1 MVKNL
6 PAMQE
11 TRVLTPG
18 SGRSPDEGHGN
29 PLQYSSLEN
38 TTVRR
43 AWWTTVHASQR
54 VDVTEATEHPQARTQ
69 AHGPPG
75 TTLTT
80 QAPLLILRSA
90 DKCLSP
96 ICCSASFHSSL
107 QSEWI
112 IRASLQSLRET
123 GHQKEFTGR
132 PHFIELWI
140 QCFFFFK
147 QIEGLWQ
154 LWIKQVYQHCFSNS
168 ICSLC
173 LSVSHFGN
181 FPHYVTIFS
190 LLLYLLWWSVV
201 SNLWCYYHKKIMTC

>member
-38 TTVRR
+38 TTDRT

-54 VDVTEATEHPQARTQ
+54 VDMTEATEHPQARTQ
-69 AHGPPG
+69 ACGSTG
-75 TTLTT
+75 TTFTT

-90 DKCLSP
+90 DKSLNP

-107 QSEWI
+107 HSEWI
-112 IRASLQSLRET
+112 IRTFLQSLREMGT
-123 GHQKEFTGR
+123 PEGIHRQTSFYCT
-132 PHFIELWI
+132 LNTVL
-140 QCFFFFK
+140 FFF
-147 QIEGLWQ
+147 
-154 LWIKQVYQHCFSNS
+154 
-168 ICSLC
+168 
-173 LSVSHFGN
+173 
-181 FPHYVTIFS
+181 
-190 LLLYLLWWSVV
+190 
-201 SNLWCYYHKKIMTC
+201 